1 MHMTN
6 NLENLKN
13 YFCTEHEKKIFCTK
27 LCVKG
32 KCFDILYDYDKKH
45 EIDNFVSN
53 FSEYLPY
60 YVYNA
65 DTLECID
72 TEGDLS
78 TILKEISKKCWNGPN
93 VPSRNKNVNGIFG
106 EVFLDFYE
114 RIVKKQRWLV
124 HTQVD
129 VILIAIMKIK
139 ATIMFYF
146 V

>member
-1 MHMTN
+1 MTN

-65 DTLECID
+65 DTLECMD
-72 TEGDLS
+72 NCRALCVLLCAHGGDQRRNAG
-78 TILKEISKKCWNGPN
+78 TDILAHDNRD
-93 VPSRNKNVNGIFG
+93 SRRVADLPRYG
-106 EVFLDFYE
+106 
-114 RIVKKQRWLV
+114 QRLQNA
-124 HTQVD
+124 HGS
-129 VILIAIMKIK
+129 
-139 ATIMFYF
+139 
-146 V
+146 